1 MSILCVENLAVS
13 FYTYYGVARAVNGVS
28 FEVDADE
35 TLGVVGESGSGKS
48 VTAAAVM
55 GLIEPPGAI
64 TSGKVTLN
72 GRDLLSATKEE
83 WNRVRGREMTMCFQN
98 PSRAL
103 NPVLRVGH
111 QIMRVYLRHVPSAT
125 RAEARAHAIHLLREV
140 NIADADKVMGR
151 YPHQLSGGMCQR
163 VMIVM
168 ALMCDPSLLILDE
181 PTTGLDVTVQKQ
193 LMHLLLQLREKAHA
207 SQWLITHDLG
217 VVANL
222 CDRVVVMY
230 GGKIMEV
237 APIGRLFGD
246 AAHPYTRALLVS
258 IPQVNQKNRLKPI
271 PGVVPGALSI
281 PPGCPFNP
289 RCSERMDICTV
300 APPGYVEVEP
310 GHRVACYLY
319 GNAEGE
325 GGPT

>member
-1 MSILCVENLAVS
+1 MSVLSVENLAVS

-28 FEVDADE
+28 FEVGANE

-55 GLIEPPGAI
+55 GLIEPPGAV
-64 TSGKVTLN
+64 TAGRVTLK
-72 GRDLLSATKEE
+72 GKALLSMTKEE
-83 WNRVRGREMTMCFQN
+83 WNRVRGSEMTMCFQN
-98 PSRAL
+98 PARAL
-103 NPVLRVGH
+103 NPVQRVGY
-111 QIMRVYLRHVPSAT
+111 QVMRVYLRHVPSAT
-125 RAEARAHAIHLLREV
+125 RAEAREHAIHLLREV
-140 NIADADKVMGR
+140 NIPDADKVLGR

-168 ALMCDPSLLILDE
+168 ALMCGPSLLILDE

-193 LMHLLLQLREKAHA
+193 LMHLLLQLRQKTQA

-230 GGKIMEV
+230 GGKIMEG
-237 APIGRLFGD
+237 APVDRLFS
-246 AAHPYTRALLVS
+246 AATHPYTKALLVS
-258 IPQVNQKNRLKPI
+258 IPQVSRKNLLKPI
-271 PGVVPGALSI
+271 PGTVPAALSI

-289 RCSERMDICTV
+289 RCSEKMEVCAV
-300 APPGYVEVEP
+300 APPGFTEIEP

-319 GNAEGE
+319 GK
-325 GGPT
+325 GGDR